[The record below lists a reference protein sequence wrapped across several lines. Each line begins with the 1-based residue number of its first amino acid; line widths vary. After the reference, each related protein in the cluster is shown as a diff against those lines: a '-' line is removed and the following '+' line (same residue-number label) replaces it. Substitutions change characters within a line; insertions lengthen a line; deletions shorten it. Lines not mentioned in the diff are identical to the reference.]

1 MLVKNLILSKLDDG
15 NSLLAACTV
24 ADLNALQVVMN
35 NAVRFI
41 LDVGKQAHI
50 TPHLKRLHFLPVKQR
65 ISYKLCLIAFRI
77 MNKTAPQ
84 YLIDI
89 FCSYEPTTTMSLR
102 QSTEIERDAH
112 LITYCNDID
121 LPNKCI
127 FKRLT
132 SSWNSL

>member
-1 MLVKNLILSKLDDG
+1 M
-15 NSLLAACTV
+15 
-24 ADLNALQVVMN
+24 
-35 NAVRFI
+35 
-41 LDVGKQAHI
+41 H
-50 TPHLKRLHFLPVKQR
+50 
-65 ISYKLCLIAFRI
+65 
-77 MNKTAPQ
+77 KTAPQ

-102 QSTEIERDAH
+102 HSTEIERDAH

-132 SSWNSL
+132 SSWNSLPLSLRTIIDVKLFKKALKTFFFKQAFET